1 MTSTWEVKHV
11 LSVSL
16 PLEMELIVVK
26 DKIEHFFTFVIIAL
40 PRKAQVSSLIKVS
53 PFTYCFGN
61 ERGNF

>member
-26 DKIEHFFTFVIIAL
+26 DKIEHFFTFVI
-40 PRKAQVSSLIKVS
+40 
-53 PFTYCFGN
+53 
-61 ERGNF
+61 